1 MKLNNNNYKLY
12 LKLDG
17 DFMGFFDK
25 IFGKKETIKMSDAE
39 IKSYFQ
45 DNIIEDEKEARSILK
60 NVKNQQLLTD
70 IVMSW
75 SGYRKNNLIIIDY
88 ITDEECLSNIYVNC
102 ADPECC
108 KKANEKRR
116 G

>member
-1 MKLNNNNYKLY
+1 
-12 LKLDG
+12 
-17 DFMGFFDK
+17 MGFFDK
-25 IFGKKETIKMSDAE
+25 IFGKKETINMSDAE

-45 DNIIEDEKEARSILK
+45 DNIIENEKEARSILK

-75 SGYRKNNLIIIDY
+75 SGYRKNNLIIMDY
-88 ITDEECLSNIYVNC
+88 IDDEECLSNIYVNC